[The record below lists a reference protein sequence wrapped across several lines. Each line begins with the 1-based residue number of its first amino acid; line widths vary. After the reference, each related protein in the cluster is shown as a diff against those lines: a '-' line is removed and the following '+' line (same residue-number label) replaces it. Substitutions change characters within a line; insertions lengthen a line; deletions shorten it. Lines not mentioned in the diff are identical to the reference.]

1 MTHVHCTLYQVLGHL
16 GANDDAC
23 RRAIRARRDDLS
35 GAPAP
40 VRAAAAFVLQEEC
53 GAGTGGAT
61 STGLLHLGQG
71 WFEIQADCRPF
82 LGKSATCHFDFVL
95 NLKSFTRIVLN
106 LSRKGHKKL
115 YTCCFTLRNCSI
127 TWGVSPLS
135 TTCHVK
141 VEGRILTKK
150 QTCPNP
156 GHAAEFAG

>member
-61 STGLLHLGQG
+61 STGLLHLCGG
-71 WFEIQADCRPF
+71 VRNPSSRLSFWAKRY
-82 LGKSATCHFDFVL
+82 TCHFDFVL
-95 NLKSFTRIVLN
+95 NLKSFTRIVLKS
-106 LSRKGHKKL
+106 LRKGKIITKHVHIFIYLDIINAFGDPLMLRYFGKL
-115 YTCCFTLRNCSI
+115 
-127 TWGVSPLS
+127 
-135 TTCHVK
+135 
-141 VEGRILTKK
+141 
-150 QTCPNP
+150 
-156 GHAAEFAG
+156 

>member
-1 MTHVHCTLYQVLGHL
+1 MCAYATHTHIQCVTHVHCTLYQVLGHL

-82 LGKSATCHFDFVL
+82 LGKSSTCHFDFVL
-95 NLKSFTRIVLN
+95 NLKSFTRIVLK
-106 LSRKGHKKL
+106 LSRKGRKKCAYFHL
-115 YTCCFTLRNCSI
+115 HIIQMLLVILFCCFTLRNCSI
-127 TWGVSPLS
+127 S
-135 TTCHVK
+135 
-141 VEGRILTKK
+141 
-150 QTCPNP
+150 
-156 GHAAEFAG
+156 